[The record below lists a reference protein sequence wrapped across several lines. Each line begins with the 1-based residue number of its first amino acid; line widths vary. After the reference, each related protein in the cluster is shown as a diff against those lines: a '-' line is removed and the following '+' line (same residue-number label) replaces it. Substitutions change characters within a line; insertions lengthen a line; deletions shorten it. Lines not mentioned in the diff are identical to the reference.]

1 MLLLR
6 LLCTKSNTTPLLPSP
21 ISTSYTAI
29 IRSSP
34 YSFSLSFPGRQCRLR
49 KKKKRKLIS
58 NCREKQRQDHEGAE
72 PISRASPYEILG
84 VEPTSSLVDLKSA
97 FRDKVKEFHPDVCK
111 DAGDS
116 DLMIRRVIQAYKILL
131 EQHES
136 EATGRESLD
145 PFEEPECEALDL
157 FVNEFQCIGKGCPY
171 SCVARAPHAFSLD
184 TLYGTARAISQ
195 GHGEDYRV
203 QLAVGQCPRS
213 CIHYVTP
220 SQRVIVEELLESVL
234 NSPYSSAEAGIL
246 DSLLAKAKF
255 ENNRY
260 QKPKKKQSKTPNQYV
275 DWL

>member
-21 ISTSYTAI
+21 IFTSYTA
-29 IRSSP
+29 SSP
-34 YSFSLSFPGRQCRLR
+34 YSFSLPSPGRQCRLLR
-49 KKKKRKLIS
+49 KKKTKFIS
-58 NCREKQRQDHEGAE
+58 NCSEKQRQGHEGEE

-84 VEPTSSLVDLKSA
+84 VEPSSSLADIKSA
-97 FRDKVKEFHPDVCK
+97 FRAKVKEFHPDVCK

-116 DLMIRRVIQAYKILL
+116 NLMIRRVIQAYKILL

-145 PFEEPECEALDL
+145 PYEEPECEALDL

-171 SCVARAPHAFSLD
+171 SCVARAPHAFSFD

-195 GHGEDYRV
+195 GHGEDYQV

-220 SQRVIVEELLESVL
+220 SQRVILEELLESAL
-234 NSPYSSAEAGIL
+234 KSPYSSAEAGLL